1 MIHAAT
7 LFSGSSGN
15 STLLYTEKTA
25 VLIDAGRS
33 CKAVCTSLA
42 ALGKTLSDIDAVF
55 VTHEHSDHISALDV
69 MLRKRRIPVHVTA
82 ASAAELCKVPAAA
95 ACAVIHDTPYFSE
108 AVGDMVIDAFPLPHD
123 SRCHVGYVAVDADGD
138 RAGVA
143 TDMGRITPEARSAL
157 SGCRQVVTEANHDVE
172 MLRCGRYPY
181 ALKKRILSG
190 TGHLS
195 NDDCAVWCRL
205 LAEGGTRA
213 IMLAHLSLDNNDPG
227 MAFAAV
233 RRELDSAGF
242 SDVVLKVAPRF
253 EPLEL

>member
-1 MIHAAT
+1 M
-7 LFSGSSGN
+7 
-15 STLLYTEKTA
+15 
-25 VLIDAGRS
+25 
-33 CKAVCTSLA
+33 
-42 ALGKTLSDIDAVF
+42 
-55 VTHEHSDHISALDV
+55 
-69 MLRKRRIPVHVTA
+69 HVTA
-82 ASAAELCKVPAAA
+82 ASSAELCKVPAAA
-95 ACAVIHDTPYFSE
+95 ACAVIHDAPYFSE
-108 AVGDMVIDAFPLPHD
+108 AVGDMVINAFPLPHD

-227 MAFAAV
+227 LAFAAV